1 MISEAPN
8 VSPEPVIAALN
19 AIFDIYGDSE
29 FAYDEPVFVKNS
41 FNKHLELAMSKVR
54 TLVRR
59 IDKNKQPDLKKEA
72 DEAAVNLDRFIKYKK
87 KELLQ
92 KGKGRK

>member
-1 MISEAPN
+1 
-8 VSPEPVIAALN
+8 
-19 AIFDIYGDSE
+19 
-29 FAYDEPVFVKNS
+29 
-41 FNKHLELAMSKVR
+41 MSKVR

-87 KELLQ
+87 KELVQ
-92 KGKGRK
+92 KSKGRK